1 MNSLTSKP
9 KGMQMRGKREMNK
22 ETIRFQNTTMAQIM
36 EHLEDHGRTIIV
48 DGQNTP
54 REVDRD
60 MPDLD

>member
-1 MNSLTSKP
+1 
-9 KGMQMRGKREMNK
+9 MQMRGKREMNK